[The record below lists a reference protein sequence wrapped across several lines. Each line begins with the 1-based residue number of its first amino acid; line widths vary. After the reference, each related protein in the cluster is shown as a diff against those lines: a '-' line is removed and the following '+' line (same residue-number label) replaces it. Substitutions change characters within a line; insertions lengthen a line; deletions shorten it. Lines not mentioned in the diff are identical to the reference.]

1 MPSPQATDCYAS
13 FTPGHV
19 VERRLV
25 RWPGLHAEIIAARQR
40 TAFEYRYACDRHLL
54 IASELSERD
63 DGETFVEGLPPST
76 RRKLSRRL
84 TLVPAGHSLYGWQ
97 QPRVLTRVNYFY
109 IDRRGP
115 LLDDESGFAEIEFR
129 PRLFFFD
136 AELWRIAAAL
146 KQEAAGNA
154 GPTARGEELGIMLW
168 QALRRLNDS
177 RAQAVRGGLSGW
189 QQKKIADFIEDNLA
203 EDIRLKTL
211 AGLVGLSPFHFARA
225 FKQSFG
231 VPPHRYYNERR
242 MARAKA
248 LLADRTRSVTEIGLA
263 LGFAE
268 TSSFSAAFHKATGTS
283 PSRFRR
289 GLG

>member
-1 MPSPQATDCYAS
+1 MPNPQAADCYAH
-13 FTPGHV
+13 FTPGHII
-19 VERRLV
+19 ERQLV
-25 RWPGLHAEIIAARQR
+25 QWPGLHTEIIAARQR
-40 TAFEYRYACDRHLL
+40 TSFEYRYACDRHLL

-63 DGETFVEGLPPST
+63 DGETFVEGLPPSA

-84 TLVPAGHSLYGWQ
+84 TLVPAGHTLYGWQ

-115 LLDDESGFAEIEFR
+115 LLDAASGFAEAEFR

-146 KQEAAGNA
+146 KQEAAGT
-154 GPTARGEELGIMLW
+154 GEPTARGEELGIMLG
-168 QALRRLNDS
+168 QALLRLNDG
-177 RAQAVRGGLSGW
+177 RAQVVRGGLSGW
-189 QQKKIADFIEDNLA
+189 QQKKVADFVEDNLA

-211 AGLVGLSPFHFARA
+211 AELVGLSPFHFARA

-248 LLADRTRSVTEIGLA
+248 LLADRERSVTEIGLA

-283 PSRFRR
+283 PSAFRR
-289 GLG
+289 ALG